1 MIDYFALLNEPKR
14 PWLDLDLLKSKFFAI
29 SAVAHPD
36 RSHLGSDAEKQSAN
50 DRYSEINT
58 AYNCLREPKERLLHL
73 LELERG
79 MKPADIERIPAG
91 AMELFMEAVQVCRVV
106 DGFLADKA
114 KVTSPLLKVHT
125 FEQAMG
131 WTDALNTLQQTLHV
145 KKEGLLAELQAM
157 NAHWESA
164 PEADPVDRR
173 SVLPLARLEEI
184 YRAISYIS
192 RWTGQIQERVVQ
204 LSF

>member
-14 PWLDLDLLKSKFFAI
+14 PWLDPDLLKNKFFAI

-36 RSHLGSDAEKQSAN
+36 RSHLGSDAEKQAAN

-91 AMELFMEAVQVCRVV
+91 AMELFMEAVQVCRAA

-131 WTDALNTLQQTLHV
+131 WTDTLNTLQQTLHV
-145 KKEGLLAELQAM
+145 KREELLAELKAM

-164 PEADPVDRR
+164 PEADPVARR